1 MEYEEFVGLTVL
13 AAGVGCDRKGI
24 KAKVSFSFLLRG
36 LDSSQ
41 ILSSSEVTGCLPQIP
56 HLASMVD
63 SLYKSNY
70 SQFFLSLAEVEE
82 SSLLTT
88 PILAPH
94 ARFYVREMRVKAY
107 IQLLESYRSLTL
119 ERMSRSFGVSE
130 AFMDADLSK
139 FIASGRLNCTIDKV
153 DGVITT
159 NKLAS
164 QNKTAM
170 YEQIIKQG
178 DTLLSGKSR
187 ISGLR

>member
-1 MEYEEFVGLTVL
+1 
-13 AAGVGCDRKGI
+13 
-24 KAKVSFSFLLRG
+24 
-36 LDSSQ
+36 
-41 ILSSSEVTGCLPQIP
+41 
-56 HLASMVD
+56 MVD

-70 SQFFLSLAEVEE
+70 SQFFLSLAEVEQ

-94 ARFYVREMRVKAY
+94 ARYYVREMRIKAY

-130 AFMDADLSK
+130 TFMDADLSK

-153 DGVITT
+153 EGVITT

-178 DTLLSGKSR
+178 DNLLSGASVGFGSLLTRRYSAIAQGSWLEEPTLVSHVLLCMKS
-187 ISGLR
+187 